1 MATHCIKDKIICIYK
16 EECSGYSIWVGDG
29 KHSDCISCR
38 NNAYE
43 GYKKKNFYKPKVS
56 EVISKIILGI
66 ILFGGLF
73 WSFTRYIILW

>member
-1 MATHCIKDKIICIYK
+1 MATHNIKDKIICIYK

-29 KHSDCISCR
+29 KRSDCISCR

-43 GYKKKNFYKPKVS
+43 DYKKKNFYKPKVS
-56 EVISKIILGI
+56 TVISMMILSS

-73 WSFTRYIILW
+73 WSFYNLITW